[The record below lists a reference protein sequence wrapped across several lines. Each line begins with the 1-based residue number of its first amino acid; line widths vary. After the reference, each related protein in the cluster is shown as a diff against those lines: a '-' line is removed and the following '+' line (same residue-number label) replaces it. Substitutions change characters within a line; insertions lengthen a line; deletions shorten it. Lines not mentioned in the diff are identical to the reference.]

1 MSSARLNAIGCS
13 SSNDSWPDWGITAMR
28 SGVSAGST
36 TSGRSPIKPSATA
49 GMLPWPLPVAPSDP
63 NSSTPTRRTEA
74 SVPSSASP
82 RANLS
87 AAIIGPTVCE
97 LDGPMPIL
105 NRSKTL
111 SAISGSYLAVVWII
125 DRSQRHRYG
134 AKLATDVDLVVAVPD
149 PVGVDDGVVHR
160 AHIGQTHAAA
170 DCFAPRR
177 RRHLAGDDAV
187 TQDQF
192 TAPQHGF
199 RRLDAEPDEFA
210 SGTLGLGLLDSGAA
224 EEFDVGLQLA
234 REQQPGL
241 DGILARRQLATECAI
256 CLLQPHRLDRVIAAA
271 PDPESLTRFHQV
283 LIHADRELGGH
294 VEFPA
299 QFADVGYSGRPHR
312 RVAQRDLPACAE

>member
-13 SSNDSWPDWGITAMR
+13 CSSDSWPYSVIMAMQ

-63 NSSTPTRRTEA
+63 NSSTETRLAEA

-111 SAISGSYLAVVWII
+111 SAMSGSYLAVVWII

-134 AKLATDVDLVVAVPD
+134 VKLTTDVDLVVGLPD
-149 PVGVDDGVVHR
+149 PVGVDDGVVRR

-170 DCFAPRR
+170 DRFAPRR

-192 TAPQHGF
+192 TAPQHGV
-199 RRLDAEPDEFA
+199 RRVDAEPDEFA
-210 SGTLGLGLLDSGAA
+210 AGTLGLGLLDGGAA
-224 EEFDVGLQLA
+224 EELDVGFQLA
-234 REQQPGL
+234 GEQESGL
-241 DGILARRQLATECAI
+241 YGILARRQFTTECAI
-256 CLLQPHRLDRVIAAA
+256 ALLQPHRLDRVVAAA
-271 PDPESLTRFHQV
+271 PDPESLTRFDQLV
-283 LIHADRELGGH
+283 IHADRELGGH
-294 VEFPA
+294 
-299 QFADVGYSGRPHR
+299 
-312 RVAQRDLPACAE
+312 